1 MRRLVYIAA
10 AFASAAVTLAQ
21 APQQPFDSPLILS
34 LSKDEPLA
42 QDRPDW
48 TKLEDET
55 MRHYQALLRFDTSDP
70 PGKELPV
77 AEYLKQ
83 VFDKEGIP
91 AQLFALEP
99 NRPNVVA
106 RLKGNGRK
114 RPLLIIGHSDVVN
127 VDPAKWTFPPFSATR
142 DGGWVYGR
150 GTVDDKDNLAATLM
164 VMLELK
170 RRNVPLDRDV
180 IFLSEA
186 GEEGSTRIGIQFMVD
201 RTIRRSTPST
211 VTPRA
216 AASRASAAR

>member
-1 MRRLVYIAA
+1 MRRLVFVAA
-10 AFASAAVTLAQ
+10 ALASAAVAIAQ
-21 APQQPFDSPLILS
+21 APQQ
-34 LSKDEPLA
+34 
-42 QDRPDW
+42 PDW

-70 PGKELPV
+70 PGKELPA

-127 VDPAKWTFPPFSATR
+127 VDPGEVDVPAVQRHARRRLGLRPR
-142 DGGWVYGR
+142 HGR
-150 GTVDDKDNLAATLM
+150 RQGQP
-164 VMLELK
+164 
-170 RRNVPLDRDV
+170 RR
-180 IFLSEA
+180 
-186 GEEGSTRIGIQFMVD
+186 
-201 RTIRRSTPST
+201 RR
-211 VTPRA
+211 
-216 AASRASAAR
+216 

>member
-1 MRRLVYIAA
+1 MRRLVCVAA
-10 AFASAAVTLAQ
+10 ALASVVAVIGHAQ
-21 APQQPFDSPLILS
+21 QQPFDSR
-34 LSKDEPLA
+34 LA
-42 QDRPDW
+42 QGGPDW
-48 TKLEDET
+48 AKLEEET

-127 VDPAKWTFPPFSATR
+127 VDPAKWKFPPFSATR
-142 DGGWVYGR
+142 DGG
-150 GTVDDKDNLAATLM
+150 
-164 VMLELK
+164 
-170 RRNVPLDRDV
+170 
-180 IFLSEA
+180 
-186 GEEGSTRIGIQFMVD
+186 
-201 RTIRRSTPST
+201 
-211 VTPRA
+211 
-216 AASRASAAR
+216 